1 MRNKSKNRSIIFAS
15 LVFITLVLLTVCNKS
30 GWDAEPKAPP
40 VDVET
45 LKSRLNLETEE
56 DPETKTKIS
65 RGTFAVFE
73 DRDAQ
78 KGRMI
83 HLEIVILH
91 ATGPDP
97 KPDPIVPLAG
107 GPGQNAAG
115 YRTLSGASWT
125 SSNNSCKR
133 DQ

>member
-15 LVFITLVLLTVCNKS
+15 LVFITLVLLTACDKP
-30 GWDAEPKAPP
+30 GRDAEPKAPP

-56 DPETKTKIS
+56 NPNTKTRIS

-73 DRDAQ
+73 DREAQ

-83 HLEIVILH
+83 HLDVVILH

>member
-1 MRNKSKNRSIIFAS
+1 MRNKSKNRSIICTS
-15 LVFITLVLLTVCNKS
+15 LVFIALILLTACDKP
-30 GWDAEPKAPP
+30 GRDAEPKAPP

-56 DPETKTKIS
+56 NPNTKTRIS

-73 DRDAQ
+73 DREAQ

-83 HLEIVILH
+83 HLDVVILH

-107 GPGQNAAG
+107 GPGQNAG
-115 YRTLSGASWT
+115 
-125 SSNNSCKR
+125 
-133 DQ
+133 